1 MSSGLSNVNI
11 FLKLINSKQI
21 YCCCCRL
28 LLFVDTNL
36 KSSTFTELT
45 YEKLPKKTK
54 NQKKKRQLWAIY
66 VVLYKLKPVLIF
78 IFSNMKTRSMWS
90 LSQINNRHSNVKHT
104 HPEPTILTYIV
115 AVPC

>member
-36 KSSTFTELT
+36 KSSNFTELT

-54 NQKKKRQLWAIY
+54 NQTKKKTALGNLCRLIKTKASIDIYLQYYEDKVY
-66 VVLYKLKPVLIF
+66 VV
-78 IFSNMKTRSMWS
+78 
-90 LSQINNRHSNVKHT
+90 
-104 HPEPTILTYIV
+104 TI
-115 AVPC
+115 ANQ